1 MIDFKYLDNKRVYIT
16 PYNSLALKVYN
27 DIISKNDKLTFKG
40 YLDNF
45 KTGEDITH
53 NIEANSIVIII
64 QSQYINDIY
73 TSLLD
78 KNIPLTYMFVCFDKI
93 VKEFKYFD
101 NLEIYTSYIKY
112 LANQEI
118 VSAKNKLINTSP
130 KDEWL
135 SENKNQHLHKRC
147 FILATG
153 PSLNLVDLSKLKDE
167 YTIGVNGI
175 YKISKEIN
183 MKYFIYVSSWYWKHH
198 IDGIKTVYCKRR
210 FLPTDLKAELDSD
223 VPTSW
228 INVNKPIYY
237 SQEGYPNSVP
247 HDFSQEVER
256 YFEAGGTV
264 IFLALQ
270 LAYHLGF
277 KEVIILGLDHNY
289 KGNDFEEKKHLGY
302 HYDTSNGDSA
312 HFDKDYVP
320 TGIQYH
326 VDLEAMENGYKM
338 AKEYFEK
345 DGRKILNASPGT
357 KLDVFEKVNYADLFY
372 K

>member
-1 MIDFKYLDNKRVYIT
+1 LV
-16 PYNSLALKVYN
+16 
-27 DIISKNDKLTFKG
+27 
-40 YLDNF
+40 
-45 KTGEDITH
+45 
-53 NIEANSIVIII
+53 
-64 QSQYINDIY
+64 
-73 TSLLD
+73 D
-78 KNIPLTYMFVCFDKI
+78 KNIPLTYLFVCFDKI
-93 VKEFKYFD
+93 VKEFKYFE
-101 NLEIYTSYIKY
+101 NLEIYMSSIKY

-135 SENKNQHLHKRC
+135 SENKNLHLNKRC

-175 YKISKEIN
+175 YKIAKEID
-183 MKYFIYVSSWYWKHH
+183 MKYFIYVSNWYWKHH
-198 IDGIKTVYCKRR
+198 IDGIKTVYCTRR
-210 FLPTDLKAELDSD
+210 FLPTDLKTELDSD
-223 VPTSW
+223 VATSW

-247 HDFSQEVER
+247 HDFSQEVET

-270 LAYHLGF
+270 LAYYLGF

-357 KLDVFEKVNYADLFY
+357 KLDIFEKVNYADLFY